1 MPSQKPSMI
10 DALRAKHDP
19 HYQLAS
25 KVEGLGK
32 DLPIQV
38 AQLHKTLSKSF
49 GMQRKTLVRVL
60 GLENRLSNL
69 ETAIEIWTTR
79 EGLRRKEEEEARA
92 VEEEAQAVES
102 AVAEAESVI
111 EAAEAASGTVEKGQ
125 SGSSTATKKKPKK
138 KPKIK
143 LKKKPKVK
151 AKKRKITGKD
161 LKKGTALETP
171 KERAERLERNKQE
184 SVAAEEHQK
193 TDEYK
198 DTTTAVD
205 EKGEYLSAAER
216 KRRFKLAKLLPS
228 SSSNDVSPEDVKPDT
243 QAEMGSDE
251 GKKDRIVQFLNVD
264 VKDKLEEINDSL
276 VEIKGVVTT
285 QGDLADDRDE
295 SLRQSI
301 LSDRKKQREDKL
313 EKKEKS
319 VGDKMLD
326 SVTKPVGNFLNKL
339 VKFVMMTFVGS
350 VINRVMTLL
359 KDPAQ
364 LLDPIK
370 RFFNLVI
377 GLVNA
382 VMKGLWNVTGAPMN
396 FIIGGINKGVS
407 SLLDAINKATGLLK
421 LPAIEAPQIPL
432 IPGPPEF
439 EYIPLSKTAQAK
451 NEGVAMAGGGLVP
464 GYEGGGGP
472 GISDGSSSMTT
483 KDIVAATG
491 PSLMMFM
498 EQQNAAVDE
507 DPEAFNGIK
516 LKMDRDGKMPNFGEF
531 IMNQGEA
538 EFNKGLE
545 MLQNNQSVEPEVR
558 EALVKKALFIKSQ
571 TLEDPN
577 FKGDVAFDINKD
589 IPGTAANRLY
599 LRAQADT
606 ASPAALA
613 GISAFD
619 RARQMNKMGYNKGG
633 KVHGSGTGDTV
644 PAMLTPGE
652 FVMSKGAVDQI
663 GVDKLMAMNAAGG
676 GTNKP
681 KLMKFAGGGAV
692 PGIEAPSGRGNNVVV
707 VGGGNKSS
715 SASVSSSGSG
725 QEIPNFSST
734 NPNNTNIPVIKS
746 LYNIMS

>member
-472 GISDGSSSMTT
+472 GINDGSSSMTT

>member
-216 KRRFKLAKLLPS
+216 KKRFKLAKLLPS
-228 SSSNDVSPEDVKPDT
+228 SSNNISPEDVKPDT

-472 GISDGSSSMTT
+472 GINDGSSSMTT

>member
-1 MPSQKPSMI
+1 MKNSSNNNNLMPSQKPSMI

-370 RFFNLVI
+370 RFFNLII
-377 GLVNA
+377 GMVNV
-382 VMKGLWNVTGAPMN
+382 VMKGLWQITGAPLN
-396 FIIGGINKGVS
+396 FIIGGINNGVKF
-407 SLLDAINKATGLLK
+407 LLDSLNKATGLLK
-421 LPAIEAPQIPL
+421 IPPVKAPEIPL
-432 IPGPPEF
+432 VPGPPEF
-439 EYIPLSKTAQAK
+439 QFIPLSETAQAK
-451 NEGVAMAGGGLVP
+451 NEAVGMAGGGEVP
-464 GYEGGGGP
+464 EVEGEPGVDGEFGIAGAPGVDGLDGIGTVGKDGADGISPIVKPKGFGGGGY
-472 GISDGSSSMTT
+472 
-483 KDIVAATG
+483 AAPYPT
-491 PSLMMFM
+491 
-498 EQQNAAVDE
+498 
-507 DPEAFNGIK
+507 
-516 LKMDRDGKMPNFGEF
+516 
-531 IMNQGEA
+531 
-538 EFNKGLE
+538 
-545 MLQNNQSVEPEVR
+545 NNLLGMGHNV
-558 EALVKKALFIKSQ
+558 I
-571 TLEDPN
+571 
-577 FKGDVAFDINKD
+577 
-589 IPGTAANRLY
+589 
-599 LRAQADT
+599 DT
-606 ASPAALA
+606 AP
-613 GISAFD
+613 GNI
-619 RARQMNKMGYNKGG
+619 MGYNKGG
-633 KVHGSGTGDTV
+633 KVPGSGDKDTV

-663 GVDKLMAMNAAGG
+663 GADNLMAMNKAGG
-676 GTNKP
+676 GTNVP
-681 KLMKFAGGGAV
+681 KMMKFAGGGVV
-692 PGIEAPSGRGNNVVV
+692 PEIGTPPKKGGKVVV
-707 VGGGNKSS
+707 IGGGGGSR
-715 SASVSSSGSG
+715 APRGVASSGSSG
-725 QEIPNFSST
+725 ENRRFSST
-734 NPNNTNIPVIKS
+734 DPNNMTIPVVKS